1 MFAVREPS
9 PARLDALLD
18 DQSGRSFSYPHV
30 GATADALPKGYR
42 RVRQTVD
49 LGYGTAV
56 FDRAAEGLRRWQAHR
71 RSGVV
76 VHPPDAGVE
85 EGRTVILAVPVA
97 FGWVTS
103 ACRVVYVTEGPS
115 RLTFAYGTLPRHVVS
130 GEEAFAVERDDVG
143 RVRFTITA
151 FVRPR
156 PFVLRPVGPL
166 VSAVDQRLVRR
177 YLQGLRDYVAR
188 HP

>member
-1 MFAVREPS
+1 MV
-9 PARLDALLD
+9 
-18 DQSGRSFSYPHV
+18 
-30 GATADALPKGYR
+30 
-42 RVRQTVD
+42 
-49 LGYGTAV
+49 
-56 FDRAAEGLRRWQAHR
+56 
-71 RSGVV
+71 
-76 VHPPDAGVE
+76 
-85 EGRTVILAVPVA
+85 LAVPVA

-115 RLTFAYGTLPRHVVS
+115 RFTFAYGTLPRHVVS

-156 PFVLRPVGPL
+156 PLVLRPVGPL